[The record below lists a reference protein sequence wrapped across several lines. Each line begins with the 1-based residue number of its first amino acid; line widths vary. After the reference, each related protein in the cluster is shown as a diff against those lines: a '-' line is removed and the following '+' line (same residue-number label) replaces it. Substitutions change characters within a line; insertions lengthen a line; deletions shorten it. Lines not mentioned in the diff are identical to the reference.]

1 MHFQLV
7 TSGATFTVFQVEPC
21 ERLSDIKSMHPRS
34 GWTKKLC
41 GAALALVVV
50 GRVELGPARGAEPS
64 PAKTGADTIPAK
76 AAPAPVLESPLGS
89 FSEKE
94 YTAAAEA
101 LFTRFEQLTGRRLG
115 PGPKGKVGL
124 KIYSDSGPG
133 LATPIPLV
141 KA

>member
-64 PAKTGADTIPAK
+64 PAK